1 MVFIKKNPNQY
12 YINAGKLI
20 KWPLNIQD
28 RTILVPEDQL
38 QEAKD
43 NLTVQHLCNSE
54 HRFHIQSVLPGS
66 IELNKDEIKATFT
79 PRIVHKPDE
88 GIIGKEFKVT
98 SDGAILQIVEH
109 PNKDSVVMAY
119 KNRPKANFNTTL
131 AQVMKSCE
139 IGVWK
144 EIVNNN

>member
-1 MVFIKKNPNQY
+1 MAAKKNPNQY
-12 YINAGKLI
+12 YLNAGRLI

-38 QEAKD
+38 QEAKET
-43 NLTVQHLCNSE
+43 LAVQHLCNAD
-54 HRFHIQSVLPGS
+54 HRFHIQSILPGS
-66 IELNKDEIKATFT
+66 IELNKGEIEAVFT
-79 PRIVHKPDE
+79 HRIVHKPDD

-98 SDGAILQIVEH
+98 SDGAILQIVEQ

-119 KNRPKANFNTTL
+119 KNRPKENFNTTL
-131 AQVMKSCE
+131 AQIMKSCD

-144 EIVNNN
+144 EVKDAG